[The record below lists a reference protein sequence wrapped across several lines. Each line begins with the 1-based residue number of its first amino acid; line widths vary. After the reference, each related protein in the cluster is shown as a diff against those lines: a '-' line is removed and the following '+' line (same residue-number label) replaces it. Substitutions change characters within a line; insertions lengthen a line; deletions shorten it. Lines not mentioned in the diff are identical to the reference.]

1 MAQASHGQAQ
11 ETVAADGAREYL
23 IFAVGEGRYALP
35 MAPVDEII
43 RVPEMTPVPLSP
55 GAVVGAV
62 NLRGRV
68 VPVAALRPLLGYG
81 ETDADESARIFVTS
95 ARGGL
100 GLLADAVLETTVLT
114 PEQIRP
120 ANNVTELAELP
131 WLDGVVHCDQGL
143 VQCLDL
149 ERLVDAGNLEVMP
162 SATSDAGGSMALQQT
177 GAPAPSDSLHELLGI
192 AVGDQTFALPLDSV
206 VEILQEPQDL
216 SPVPDGPEAMIGIA
230 DWRDRPLPLLDL
242 GRHFGLS
249 PDAAGSARRV
259 LVVPLSG
266 DRDDLEGPMLGLI
279 ADAAREVL
287 RVPERQVDAVP
298 EVMRASGQLDECSA
312 VVRLE
317 DGRLVSVLAPQ
328 RLVSE
333 RQLREAGEAAVA
345 AEGNAAEEDGEQ
357 FVLFDLAGQAY
368 GVPIAAVKEII
379 RPPETLTRVPRAP
392 GLVEG
397 ALNLRGSILPLVG
410 LRRYLGLGPVPE
422 EDDARVLVLRRETAW
437 LGFGVDA
444 VLRVE
449 RISDNSIRPA
459 PESATRHTDLLSRVA
474 AADDGRMTLLLD
486 PKGLAARV
494 EAAAEE
500 MTMTTGAAQEQPC

>member
-1 MAQASHGQAQ
+1 MAATSQGQGP
-11 ETVAADGAREYL
+11 ETVPGEGAREYL
-23 IFAVGEGRYALP
+23 IFAVGDGRYALP

-55 GAVVGAV
+55 DAVVGAV

-68 VPVAALRPLLGYG
+68 VPVAALRPLLGYPEGDAG
-81 ETDADESARIFVTS
+81 EARRIFVTS
-95 ARGGL
+95 VRGGL

-120 ANNVTELAELP
+120 AANVTELAALP

-149 ERLVDAGNLEVMP
+149 ERLVDAGNIEVMP
-162 SATSDAGGSMALQQT
+162 PAASDSGASMALQQT
-177 GAPAPSDSLHELLGI
+177 AGRGPVEARHELLGV

-206 VEILQEPQDL
+206 VEILQEPGDL

-242 GRHFGLS
+242 GRRFGL
-249 PDAAGSARRV
+249 PCADDVSARRV

-266 DRDDLEGPMLGLI
+266 DRGDVAGAVVGLV

-287 RVPERQVDAVP
+287 RVPDRQVDPVP
-298 EVMRASGQLDECSA
+298 EVMRASGHLDECSA
-312 VVRLE
+312 VARLE
-317 DGRLVSVLAPQ
+317 DGRLVSVLEPQ

-333 RQLREAGEAAVA
+333 RQLRDATQATGDADDDAAHA
-345 AEGNAAEEDGEQ
+345 DGEQ

-392 GLVEG
+392 ALVEG

-410 LRRYLGLGPVPE
+410 LRQYLGLGAVPE
-422 EDDARVLVLRRETAW
+422 EDAARVLVLRRETAW

-449 RISDNSIRPA
+449 RIPGDSIRPA
-459 PESATRHTDLLSRVA
+459 PESATRHTDLLSHVA
-474 AADDGRMTLLLD
+474 TSDDGAMTLLLD
-486 PKGLAARV
+486 PRGLAARV

-500 MTMTTGAAQEQPC
+500 MTMTTRPIQEQAC

>member
-1 MAQASHGQAQ
+1 MTAASHGQEPEA
-11 ETVAADGAREYL
+11 VSAGGAREYL
-23 IFAVGEGRYALP
+23 IFAVGDGRYALP
-35 MAPVDEII
+35 MEPVDEII
-43 RVPEMTPVPLSP
+43 RVPDMTPVPLSP
-55 GAVVGAV
+55 DAVVGAV

-68 VPVAALRPLLGYG
+68 VPVAALRPLLGYPERDTG
-81 ETDADESARIFVTS
+81 DDRRIFVTRV
-95 ARGGL
+95 RGGL

-114 PEQIRP
+114 PEQIRV
-120 ANNVTELAELP
+120 ATNVTELAALP

-143 VQCLDL
+143 VQCLNL
-149 ERLVDAGNLEVMP
+149 ERLVDAGNIEVMP
-162 SATSDAGGSMALQQT
+162 AVSGDSGGSTALQQT
-177 GAPAPSDSLHELLGI
+177 AAPGPAESRHELLGV
-192 AVGDQTFALPLDSV
+192 AVGHQTFALPLDSV
-206 VEILQEPQDL
+206 VEILQEPDEL

-242 GRHFGLS
+242 GRRFGLS
-249 PDAAGSARRV
+249 TGVDGQARRV

-266 DRDDLEGPMLGLI
+266 DRGDLEGPLVGLV

-287 RVPERQVDAVP
+287 RIPEHQVDALP
-298 EVMRASGQLDECSA
+298 EVMRASGQLDECRA
-312 VVRLE
+312 VARLE
-317 DGRLVSVLAPQ
+317 DGRLVSVLEPR

-333 RQLREAGEAAVA
+333 RQLREAGDAAAA
-345 AEGNAAEEDGEQ
+345 AEADAALKDGDQ

-379 RPPETLTRVPRAP
+379 RPPEALTRVPRAP
-392 GLVEG
+392 ALVEG

-410 LRRYLGLGPVPE
+410 LRRYLGLGPVPD
-422 EDDARVLVLRRETAW
+422 EDAARVLVLRRETAW

-449 RISDNSIRPA
+449 RIADDSIRPA
-459 PESATRHTDLLSRVA
+459 PASATRHTDLLSHVA
-474 AADDGRMTLLLD
+474 TGDDGRMTLLLD

-500 MTMTTGAAQEQPC
+500 MTMTTLATREPAC